1 MIGKPMHF
9 LPRTGKLTA
18 CGVIIQDPDFGSY
31 DGRYVDCLR
40 CQKTKAWKVY
50 IGKSKPKK
58 AYALDALLNE
68 IKKWKPVHQL
78 HPMEREQ
85 FFRILGALAYEQL
98 SNNNKE

>member
-1 MIGKPMHF
+1 MHF

-50 IGKSKPKK
+50 MGKSKPKK
-58 AYALDALLNE
+58 AYALDALLKE
-68 IKKWKPVHQL
+68 ILKWKPADKL
-78 HPMEREQ
+78 HPLEREQ
-85 FFRILGALAYEQL
+85 FMRILGNLAYQL
-98 SNNNKE
+98 LNPREEE